1 MAALLVITSITSH
14 GPVEMNQCLST
25 LSTVSHGQWQQQGN
39 YRSAQCTLQWDVQ
52 PWDEMGWTG
61 CPCSLTPLRVI
72 SLFKKDT
79 QLLKEAETPYR
90 QC

>member
-39 YRSAQCTLQWDVQ
+39 YRSAQCNTAVGCAA
-52 PWDEMGWTG
+52 MG
-61 CPCSLTPLRVI
+61 
-72 SLFKKDT
+72 
-79 QLLKEAETPYR
+79 
-90 QC
+90 